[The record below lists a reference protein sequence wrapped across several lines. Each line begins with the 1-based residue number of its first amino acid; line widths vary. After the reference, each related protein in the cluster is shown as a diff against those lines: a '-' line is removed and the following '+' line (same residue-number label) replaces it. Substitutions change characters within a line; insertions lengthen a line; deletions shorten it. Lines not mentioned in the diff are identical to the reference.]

1 MRRGG
6 ALACAAIGGCVT
18 RAGFNANGQRHVF
31 NRRHQ
36 IARNI
41 HRQGLEWRDI
51 NRVQAFARRSSQ
63 IQKRGQEASQSLA
76 PAGGRHQQRV
86 ITARHRRQNIKLMR
100 PRLPA
105 TRRKPAG
112 KRFW

>member
-1 MRRGG
+1 MGRGG

-18 RAGFNANGQRHVF
+18 GAGFNANGQRHVF
-31 NRRHQ
+31 NRCHQ

-41 HRQGLEWRDI
+41 HRQGLQGRYI
-51 NRVQAFARRSSQ
+51 KRVQAFARGGGQ

-76 PAGGRHQQRV
+76 AARGRYQQRM
-86 ITARHRRQNIKLMR
+86 IASHHRIQNIKLMR

-105 TRRKPAG
+105 TRCKPAG

>member
-1 MRRGG
+1 MGRGG

-18 RAGFNANGQRHVF
+18 RAGFNANGQRHIG

-41 HRQGLEWRDI
+41 HRQGLQGRDI
-51 NRVQAFARRSSQ
+51 QRVQPFARCCRQ
-63 IQKRGQEASQSLA
+63 IQKCRQETGQSLA
-76 PAGGRHQQRV
+76 PAGGCHQQRV

-105 TRRKPAG
+105 TRRKPSG